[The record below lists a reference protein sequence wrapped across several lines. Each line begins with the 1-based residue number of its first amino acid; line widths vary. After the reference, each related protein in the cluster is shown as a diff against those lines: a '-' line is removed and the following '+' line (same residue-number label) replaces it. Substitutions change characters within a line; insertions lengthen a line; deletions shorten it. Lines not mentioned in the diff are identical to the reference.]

1 MIKIMYIYMVL
12 LVFSCAYQ
20 GSPSGGPKDI
30 INPQLTNIFPP
41 NESQLG
47 SDSEIVIVFDEN
59 IKLNSF
65 INPISIHPEVDI
77 VSKVRKN
84 KLFIKPV
91 SNWPNDLIKININRG
106 ISDLHSNYINKNIQL
121 VYNLS
126 DNNYCTISGNLEN
139 YSDDSIYNI
148 FVYDWPFDPFSKP
161 LETIDSDSNYNFK
174 INYLNYGEYVVI
186 ASSGNLDIY
195 NYHYGVNTQD
205 YIQLSQS
212 SCNEYISIYIDE
224 PLDKVKVSR
233 VEPISSNVV
242 NIYYDDNTVDSK
254 LIESNISE
262 LGDTVYINLKK
273 QNRLHDYNLDSYQYI
288 AKIKL
293 DTIAPYILHVD
304 NMDSKTVMKFSE
316 PIDYNLLLINGNY
329 DDEWNEIS
337 YNKISLN
344 SIEIE
349 DVGFSKIKVFGSKV
363 KDLSGN
369 YMSDSVRVYDIIN
382 NTEFTN
388 KGFNILSGEILSSLE
403 QDIIVEARNIS
414 LNLYYRILTSDK
426 TFVFD
431 DLEPGKYVLRAYEKK
446 NIIDP
451 LIYYS
456 GVLDPYSRAAKFSI
470 YKDTVEVREFWDVKG
485 INIEF

>member
-1 MIKIMYIYMVL
+1 MVL
-12 LVFSCAYQ
+12 LIFSCAYQ
-20 GSPSGGPKDI
+20 GSPGGGPKDI

-41 NESQLG
+41 NESQL
-47 SDSEIVIVFDEN
+47 SPNSEIVIVFDEN
-59 IKLNSF
+59 IKRNSF
-65 INPISIHPEVDI
+65 INQISIQPEVDVI
-77 VSKVRKN
+77 FKVKKN

-91 SNWPNDLIKININRG
+91 SNWPDDLIRININRG
-106 ISDLHSNYINKNIQL
+106 ISDLHSNYINENIQL

-126 DNNYCTISGNLEN
+126 DNDHCIISGNLEN
-139 YSDDSIYNI
+139 YSDGSIYNI
-148 FVYDWPFDPFSKP
+148 FVYDWPFDASSEPVVK
-161 LETIDSDSNYNFK
+161 IDSDSNYNFK
-174 INYLNYGEYVVI
+174 INYLDYGEYILI
-186 ASSGNLDIY
+186 ASSGSLDIY

-212 SCNEYISIYIDE
+212 NCNESISIYIDK
-224 PLDKVKVSR
+224 PLNKVKVSR

-242 NIYYDDNTVDSK
+242 NIYYDDDTIDSK

-262 LGDTVYINLKK
+262 IGDTVYLNLKK

-288 AKIKL
+288 SKIKL
-293 DTIAPYILHVD
+293 DTIAPYILYVD
-304 NMDSKTVMKFSE
+304 NMDSKTLIKFSE
-316 PIDYNLLLINGNY
+316 PSDYSLLSIVGNY
-329 DDEWNEIS
+329 HDEWNEVS
-337 YNKISLN
+337 YNNISLN

-349 DVGFSKIKVFGSKV
+349 SDNFSKIKFFWNKV

-369 YMSDSVRVYDIIN
+369 YMSDSVKVYDIIN
-382 NTEFTN
+382 STEFRN
-388 KGFNILSGEILSSLE
+388 KGFNILSGEILSSLDK
-403 QDIIVEARNIS
+403 DIIVEARNIS
-414 LNLYYRILTSDK
+414 LNLYYRTLTSDK

-446 NIIDP
+446 NIINH

-456 GVLDPYSRAAKFSI
+456 GVLEPYSRAAEFSI